1 MNDKNEE
8 LLVKI
13 KCPKCGKEEYL
24 PSCIKLHDLKL
35 SYQCNYC
42 LYEELI
48 KIAHIRTDEW
58 L

>member
-1 MNDKNEE
+1 MNNKE

-24 PSCIKLHDLKL
+24 PTCIKLHDLKI